1 MKSGSPLT
9 RMFVYSILSGT
20 NGPIVVAGA
29 HVLARTIEVTAQ
41 VIDLPLIKSQQS
53 IADSG
58 LREVIR

>member
-1 MKSGSPLT
+1 
-9 RMFVYSILSGT
+9 MFVYSILSGT
-20 NGPIVVAGA
+20 NGPIVVAST

-41 VIDLPLIKSQQS
+41 VIDLPLTKSQQS

>member
-1 MKSGSPLT
+1 
-9 RMFVYSILSGT
+9 
-20 NGPIVVAGA
+20 VVPSAY
-29 HVLARTIEVTAQ
+29 VLARTIEVTAQ